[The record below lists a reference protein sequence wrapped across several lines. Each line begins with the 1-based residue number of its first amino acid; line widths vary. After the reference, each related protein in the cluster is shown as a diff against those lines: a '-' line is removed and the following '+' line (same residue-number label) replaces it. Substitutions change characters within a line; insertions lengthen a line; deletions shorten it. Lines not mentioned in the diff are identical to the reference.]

1 MTPGWL
7 VKKLFVVI
15 ISAPTLS
22 SPSPQALLAD
32 GAGLAPPRRP
42 DGGIR
47 LRGAVWSSRWG
58 GVRRNEH
65 NQGKTYAAQSTVI
78 TGGTLARFLFR
89 GFLFRC
95 TYLLS
100 HLAAI
105 ELLVLMVDQDEI
117 GSSTTSSQLT
127 PPHPGT
133 RRLHLSPE
141 AQGVVDAVHTRNG
154 RSVHPIAQIQ
164 SQADTICSV
173 MCAAMPVGRRRRRG
187 MSEAILED
195 G

>member
-1 MTPGWL
+1 ML
-7 VKKLFVVI
+7 
-15 ISAPTLS
+15 
-22 SPSPQALLAD
+22 QLLAPSAEHH
-32 GAGLAPPRRP
+32 GRIPWANPLGEFSA
-42 DGGIR
+42 
-47 LRGAVWSSRWG
+47 G